1 MSQSPHAAHYFLAAR
16 ECEISRL
23 DNVLRAGK
31 LIGQLSQLV
40 HVLQRER
47 GSSNIWLCSEGMLFG
62 EELAH
67 RAAAVSQS
75 MSNLFSDLPALPP
88 ASALQPGAFRIY
100 HRIGSMLM
108 ALESLPEL
116 RNQIH
121 DRSVSHQRAMES
133 FNAIIQQVLNL
144 VYEVADIDA
153 DGQVASALVALFT
166 FMQSKEYAGQERALA
181 SAGFA
186 SRCFS
191 DSARQLMV
199 ELIAAQESCLNSFS
213 GFADAS
219 IISVWSQQEAKTS
232 EFERLRR
239 LACTGVPGEEDT
251 VLNWFALASQ
261 RLDMMKIVEDKLINK
276 VMHLCQQSLQRVQSS
291 NLDDPQTLAGV
302 VVTPEKPLAAYF
314 AASAHHNEAD
324 DDTGLPPQL
333 NRSLL
338 NLIQH
343 QAHRLKTL
351 DNELAGLR
359 ATLMERKT
367 IEQAKALLMQYQGLT
382 EEQAWHLLR
391 KTAMNQNK
399 KVVEIAQAMLDVS
412 TVFTS
417 TP

>member
-1 MSQSPHAAHYFLAAR
+1 MSQSPHAVHYFLAAR

-23 DNVLRAGK
+23 DNVLQAGK
-31 LIGQLSQLV
+31 LIGQLSHFV

-47 GSSNIWLCSEGMLFG
+47 GSSNIWLCSEGLLFG

-75 MSNLFSDLPALPP
+75 MNNLFADLPALPP
-88 ASALQPGAFRIY
+88 ASALQPGAFRVY

-121 DRSVSHQRAMES
+121 QRSISHQQAMQS
-133 FNAIIQQVLNL
+133 FNTIIQQVLNL

-166 FMQSKEYAGQERALA
+166 FMQGKEYAGQERALA

-186 SRCFS
+186 SRNFS
-191 DSARQLMV
+191 DSGRQLMV
-199 ELIAAQESCLNSFS
+199 ELIAAQESCLTSFA
-213 GFADAS
+213 GFADTGILAT
-219 IISVWSQQEAKTS
+219 WLQQEGKSS

-239 LACTGVPGEEDT
+239 LACTGAPGEEDT

-261 RLDMMKIVEDKLINK
+261 RLDLMKIVEDKLINK
-276 VMHLCQQSLQRVQSS
+276 VMHLCQQSLLRVQSS
-291 NLDDPQTLAGV
+291 NTDDPQTLAGV
-302 VVTPEKPLAAYF
+302 IVPAEKPVAAYF
-314 AASAHHNEAD
+314 AATPHNEAD
-324 DDTGLPPQL
+324 EDTGLPPQL

-417 TP
+417 SP

>member
-1 MSQSPHAAHYFLAAR
+1 MSQSLHAVHYFLAAR

-23 DNVLRAGK
+23 DNVLQAGK
-31 LIGQLSQLV
+31 LIGQLSHFV

-47 GSSNIWLCSEGMLFG
+47 GSSNIWLCSEGLLFG

-75 MSNLFSDLPALPP
+75 MENLFTDLPTLPP
-88 ASALQPGAFRIY
+88 ASALQPGAFRVY
-100 HRIGSMLM
+100 HRIGTMLM
-108 ALESLPEL
+108 ALEHLPEL
-116 RNQIH
+116 RVQIH
-121 DRSVSHQRAMES
+121 QRTISHQQAMES
-133 FNAIIQQVLNL
+133 FSNIIQQVLNL

-153 DGQVASALVALFT
+153 DGQVATALVALFT
-166 FMQSKEYAGQERALA
+166 FIQGKEYAGQERALA

-186 SRCFS
+186 AHAFS
-191 DSARQLMV
+191 ENSRQLMV
-199 ELIAAQESCLNSFS
+199 ELITAQESCFTTFA
-213 GFADAS
+213 GFADAD
-219 IISVWSQQEAKTS
+219 ILAAWNKQEGKSS

-239 LACTGVPGEEDT
+239 QACTGAPGEEET
-251 VLNWFALASQ
+251 ALSWFALASQ
-261 RLDMMKIVEDKLINK
+261 RLDLMKIIEDKLINK
-276 VMHLCQQSLQRVQSS
+276 VMHLCQQSLLRVQSS
-291 NLDDPQTLAGV
+291 NMDDPQTLAGIIV
-302 VVTPEKPLAAYF
+302 PPEKPVAAYF
-314 AASAHHNEAD
+314 AASHSKETN